1 MLPWLMERGEA
12 PVAEMAARFGLSEA
26 ELVADLELAAMCGL
40 PPFVDELIDVFVDEG
55 TVYAGVPRV
64 FTKPMRLTA
73 PEAFALTAAGRAAL
87 QLPGSD
93 PDGPLSRALA
103 KLDAALGKAE
113 LEVEMAAPP
122 ESDRLVAAAGAG
134 EVMAIRY
141 WSAARETTS
150 ERRVAPR
157 SVFGDRGNWYLLA
170 DDLDLVAAGVDAER
184 TFRLDR
190 IERMEPTGER
200 VEAREGARP
209 QEWFA
214 DDSVATA
221 VLRLGPQAMWVVERY
236 PVRSIEPREA
246 GRADVELAVASE
258 RWLSRLLVRLGE
270 NATVVEPV
278 AWRGLAAA
286 TARAVL
292 ARYGE

>member
-87 QLPGSD
+87 QLPGAD

-200 VEAREGARP
+200 VEARHGARP